1 MNNRMEIGD
10 QFETEIVQIQKDYV
24 FLAMDAKSEG
34 ICDTADFLDKEGK
47 LTVKEGDKVKVFFT
61 GYINGEMRFTAKI
74 AGEKADKSMIENAYN
89 AKIPVDGHVEK
100 EIKGG
105 YEVKIGSSR
114 AFCPYSQMGFRQKEE
129 PSYYVGRTM
138 PFIIMEYKN
147 DGKDLT
153 VSNRVLG
160 EQQYAE
166 KLDSL
171 AREITPG
178 KIVEG
183 VVESVQSFGAFVNVN
198 GFRTLLPV
206 SEIQYDRVED
216 INSVIA
222 VGQTVKAQ
230 VIKADWKNERV
241 SISVKA
247 ILEDPWKA
255 SAESLKLETKY
266 DGKVAR
272 VTDFGVFVNLVKGV
286 DGLVHISELE
296 GVNKNTNIKKLYKPG
311 DEMSVVIK
319 EMDIQNKRIA
329 LVPASSVEQDL
340 SAAKYLSS
348 QKDDDD
354 DSYNPFA
361 ALLK

>member
-1 MNNRMEIGD
+1 MTNRIEIGE
-10 QFETEIVQIQKDYV
+10 QFETEIVQIQKDYI

-34 ICDTADFLDKEGK
+34 VCDTADFLDKDGN

-61 GYINGEMRFTAKI
+61 GYVNGEMRFTGKI
-74 AGEKADKSMIENAYN
+74 AGDKADKSMIENAWKS
-89 AKIPVDGHVEK
+89 KIPVDGHVEK

-105 YEVKIGSSR
+105 FEIKIGSSR
-114 AFCPYSQMGFRQKEE
+114 AFCPYSQMGYRQKEE
-129 PSYYVGRTM
+129 ASYYVGRTM

-147 DGKDLT
+147 DGKDLM
-153 VSNRVLG
+153 VSNRMIG
-160 EQQYAE
+160 EQEYNE
-166 KLDSL
+166 KLNNL
-171 AREITPG
+171 AKEITVG

-183 VVESVQSFGAFVNVN
+183 TVESVQSFGAFVNVN

-206 SEIQYDRVED
+206 SEIQYDRVDD
-216 INSVIA
+216 IFSVISE
-222 VGQTVKAQ
+222 GQTVKAQ
-230 VIKADWKNERV
+230 VIRADWKNEKV

-247 ILEDPWKA
+247 LLDDPWNA
-255 SAESLKLETKY
+255 AAEDLKLETKY
-266 DGKVAR
+266 DGKIVRVA
-272 VTDFGVFVNLVKGV
+272 DFGIFVNIVKGV

-319 EMDIQNKRIA
+319 EIDIKNKRIA

-340 SAAKYLSS
+340 SAAKYLDS
-348 QKDDDD
+348 QKDGDE

-361 ALLK
+361 ALL

>member
-1 MNNRMEIGD
+1 MNNRIEIGE

-34 ICDTADFLDKEGK
+34 VCDTSDFLDKDGN

-61 GYINGEMRFTAKI
+61 GYVNGEMRFTAKI
-74 AGEKADKSMIENAYN
+74 AGEKADKSMIENAFN

-129 PSYYVGRTM
+129 PSFYVGRTM
-138 PFIIMEYKN
+138 SFIIMEYKN

-153 VSNRVLG
+153 VSNRLLG
-160 EQQYAE
+160 EREYSE
-166 KLDSL
+166 KLETLSQ
-171 AREITPG
+171 EITVG

-183 VVESVQSFGAFVNVN
+183 VVESVQNFGAFVNVN

-206 SEIQYDRVED
+206 SEIQYDRVDD
-216 INSVIA
+216 IFSIISE
-222 VGQTVKAQ
+222 GQRVKAQ
-230 VIKADWKNERV
+230 VIRADWKNEKV

-247 ILEDPWKA
+247 LLDDPWNA
-255 SAESLKLETKY
+255 AAESLKLETKY
-266 DGKVAR
+266 DGKIAR
-272 VTDFGVFVNLVKGV
+272 VTDFGVFVNLTKGV
-286 DGLVHISELE
+286 DGLVHVSELE

-319 EMDIQNKRIA
+319 EMDLKNKRIS
-329 LVPASSVEQDL
+329 LIPASSAEQDL

-348 QKDDDD
+348 QKDEDE

-361 ALLK
+361 SLL

>member
-1 MNNRMEIGD
+1 MNNRMEIGE
-10 QFETEIVQIQKDYV
+10 QFETEIVQIQKDCV
-24 FLAMDAKSEG
+24 FIAMDAKSEG
-34 ICDTADFLDKEGK
+34 VCDTADFLDKDGN
-47 LTVKEGDKVKVFFT
+47 LTVKEGDKVKVYYT
-61 GYINGEMRFTAKI
+61 GYVNGEMRFTAKI
-74 AGEKADKSMIENAYN
+74 AGDKADKAMIENAWN

-105 YEVKIGSSR
+105 FEVKIGGTR

-129 PSYYVGRTM
+129 PASYVGKTL
-138 PFIIMEYKN
+138 PFVIIEYKN

-153 VSNRVLG
+153 VSNKVLG
-160 EQQYAE
+160 EQAYAE

-171 AREITPG
+171 AREITVG
-178 KIVEG
+178 SVVEG
-183 VVESVQSFGAFVNVN
+183 VVESVQNFGAFVNVN

-216 INSVIA
+216 IFSIISE
-222 VGQTVKAQ
+222 GQKIRGQ
-230 VIKADWKNERV
+230 VIRADWKNEKV

-247 ILEDPWKA
+247 LLEDPWKA
-255 SAESLKLETKY
+255 SAEQLKLETKY
-266 DGKVAR
+266 EGKVVR
-272 VTDFGVFVNLVKGV
+272 VTDFGVFVNIVKGV

-296 GVNKNTNIKKLYKPG
+296 GVNKNTNIKKMFKPG

-319 EMDIQNKRIA
+319 EMDLKNKRIS
-329 LVPASSVEQDL
+329 LIPASSAEQDL

-361 ALLK
+361 GLL

>member
-1 MNNRMEIGD
+1 MTNRIEIGE

-34 ICDTADFLDKEGK
+34 VCDTADFLDKEGN

-74 AGEKADKSMIENAYN
+74 AGDKADKAMIENAWN

-105 YEVKIGSSR
+105 YEVKIGSNR
-114 AFCPYSQMGFRQKEE
+114 AFCPYSQMGFRNKEE
-129 PSYYVGRTM
+129 PSAYVGRTL
-138 PFIIMEYKN
+138 PFVIIEYKN

-153 VSNRVLG
+153 VSNRLLG
-160 EQQYAE
+160 EREYAE

-171 AREITPG
+171 SREITVG

-183 VVESVQSFGAFVNVN
+183 VVESVQNFGAFVNVN

-216 INSVIA
+216 IFSIISE
-222 VGQTVKAQ
+222 GQKVKAQ
-230 VIKADWKNERV
+230 VIRADWKNEKV

-247 ILEDPWKA
+247 LLDDPWNA
-255 SAESLKLETKY
+255 AAEELKLETKY
-266 DGKVAR
+266 EGKIAR

-296 GVNKNTNIKKLYKPG
+296 GVGKNTNIKKLYKPG
-311 DEMSVVIK
+311 DDMAVVIK
-319 EMDIQNKRIA
+319 EMDLKNKRIS
-329 LVPASSVEQDL
+329 LIPAASAEQDL

-348 QKDDDD
+348 QKEDDQ

-361 ALLK
+361 SLL